1 MDKKENHE
9 KDTEVKEKE
18 AHHGHRHEAHDE
30 DQEDHKKKKK
40 KDETEELKQLVEK
53 KDEEIKALQEKMLY
67 SQAEFENFKKLKMK
81 EKLETLKFGN
91 ESLIKEFIPVVD
103 NLEMALDHVAKT
115 GDFKSI
121 HEGVQL
127 TLNEFLKV
135 LEKAGVTRIVV
146 SSPHCYHTLKNE
158 YPELG
163 AKFEVVHS
171 SQFVAELIRDKKIQL
186 TKELKKKVTL
196 HDSCYLGRHNNVY
209 DEPRYALK
217 NIPGLELVEMLN
229 NRENGLCCGG
239 GGGRIWAETKRGE
252 RFSDIRIQQAID
264 TGAST
269 LAVACPYCMA
279 NFEDSVLSMEK
290 GGVLE
295 VKEIVEL
302 IADAI

>member
-135 LEKAGVTRIVV
+135 LEKAGVTRIDAVG
-146 SSPHCYHTLKNE
+146 K
-158 YPELG
+158 
-163 AKFEVVHS
+163 KFDPNLHEAFYQEEKEDMEPDTVIS
-171 SQFVAELIRDKKIQL
+171 EFQKGYLLNDRLIRPARVILSKKPEIQ
-186 TKELKKKVTL
+186 
-196 HDSCYLGRHNNVY
+196 
-209 DEPRYALK
+209 
-217 NIPGLELVEMLN
+217 
-229 NRENGLCCGG
+229 
-239 GGGRIWAETKRGE
+239 
-252 RFSDIRIQQAID
+252 
-264 TGAST
+264 
-269 LAVACPYCMA
+269 
-279 NFEDSVLSMEK
+279 
-290 GGVLE
+290 
-295 VKEIVEL
+295 
-302 IADAI
+302 